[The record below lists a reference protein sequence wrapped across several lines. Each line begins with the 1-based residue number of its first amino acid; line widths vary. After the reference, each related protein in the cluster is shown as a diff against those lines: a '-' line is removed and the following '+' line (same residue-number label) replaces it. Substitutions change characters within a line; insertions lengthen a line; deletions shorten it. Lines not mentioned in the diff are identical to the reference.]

1 MLRRGPDLQL
11 PGRHT
16 YLARASANIASLFS
30 YSSISQTKQGT
41 RQNSRRIFHFR
52 TPYLSWPPSLV
63 SSFSLSHVSNPATA
77 GPQKR
82 EMASSSAAPSS
93 QKPAIIIVH
102 GAWSLPSPS
111 YEPLK
116 QQLEGL
122 GYECYLPHLRT
133 SGGDEV
139 RGQTWEADVQVILDT
154 AQPLFDRG
162 REVVIVA
169 HSYGGVPGGAA
180 TAGNGVADRARQG
193 KAGGFRQIIYVAAF
207 AIPAPGMDLFAVFGG
222 QWPPWADFAPA
233 YSKVRSY
240 GAVIE
245 PRPFPV
251 LFLFLSIC
259 TVVPMW

>member
-1 MLRRGPDLQL
+1 
-11 PGRHT
+11 
-16 YLARASANIASLFS
+16 
-30 YSSISQTKQGT
+30 
-41 RQNSRRIFHFR
+41 
-52 TPYLSWPPSLV
+52 
-63 SSFSLSHVSNPATA
+63 
-77 GPQKR
+77 
-82 EMASSSAAPSS
+82 MASSAPPS

-133 SGGDEV
+133 SGGDEI
-139 RGQTWEADVQVILDT
+139 RGQTWEADVKVILDT

-180 TAGNGVADRARQG
+180 TAGNSVAERAREG

-207 AIPAPGMDLFAVFGG
+207 AIPAAGMDLFAVFGG
-222 QWPPWADFAPA
+222 QWPPWAEFAPA
-233 YSKVRSY
+233 YSKVRRH
-240 GAVIE
+240 ADVIG
-245 PRPFPV
+245 PP
-251 LFLFLSIC
+251 LSGPIQC
-259 TVVPMW
+259 PLLPASSQRGRACFCVHPP